1 MRLLDARFR
10 GHDIVQVSRIGLTL
24 ISTASLWVVFTV
36 LAAAGQTARNAMQR
50 ELTATLGTVGA
61 THVRFLFGF
70 PFALVFLA
78 GVLIVSGSVLPRP
91 GLVFVP
97 WILLGAGAQ
106 IVATATMLMAMNDRS
121 FVVTIAYI
129 KTEAIQA
136 AVFGLLFLGDKLTVP
151 ILLAIVIATAGVVLM
166 SFKPGA
172 KVQGGLRPTLI
183 GLFSGAMFALS
194 AVGYRG
200 AILSLELPNFVLAA
214 TFTLAVGL
222 VLQAAALTLYLALR
236 DRPVLIEIARA
247 WRPSLFAGFM
257 GATASQFWFL
267 AFALTT
273 VANVRTLALVEVLF
287 AQAISYFVF
296 RQKTTPR
303 EAFGM
308 SLIVAGVA
316 LLIWVQ

>member
-1 MRLLDARFR
+1 MIAA
-10 GHDIVQVSRIGLTL
+10 G
-24 ISTASLWVVFTV
+24 SLWMLFTI

-50 ELTATLGTVGA
+50 ELTAALGTVGA

-78 GVLIVSGSVLPRP
+78 GVLIATGLPLPRP
-91 GLVFVP
+91 GLAYVP
-97 WILLGAGAQ
+97 WIIIGAGAQ
-106 IVATATMLMAMNDRS
+106 IVATALMLAAMNDRS

-136 AVFGLLFLGDKLTVP
+136 ALFGLIFLGDRLTMP
-151 ILLAIVIATAGVVLM
+151 ILAAIVIATAGVVLM

-172 KVQGGLRPTLI
+172 RVQGGLKPTVL
-183 GLFSGAMFALS
+183 GLVSGAMFALS

-200 AILSLELPNFVLAA
+200 AILSLGLPSFVLAA
-214 TFTLAVGL
+214 TFTLACGL
-222 VLQAAALTLYLALR
+222 VLQAALLTLYLAVR
-236 DRPVLIEIARA
+236 DRNVLAAIARA
-247 WRPSLFAGFM
+247 WRPSLFAGLM

-287 AQAISYFVF
+287 AQAISYFMF
-296 RQKTTPR
+296 KQKTTAR

>member
-1 MRLLDARFR
+1 MIAA
-10 GHDIVQVSRIGLTL
+10 GW
-24 ISTASLWVVFTV
+24 LWVVFTV

-50 ELTATLGTVGA
+50 ELTAKLGTVGA

-78 GVLIVSGSVLPRP
+78 GVLTATGLALPTP
-91 GLVFVP
+91 PLAYAP

-136 AVFGLLFLGDKLTVP
+136 AIFGLVFLGDRLTLWIV
-151 ILLAIVIATAGVVLM
+151 LAILIATAGVVLM

-172 KVQGGLRPTLI
+172 KVQGGLKPTLI
-183 GLFSGAMFALS
+183 GLFSGGMFALS

-200 AILSLELPNFVLAA
+200 AILALDLPNFVLAA

-222 VLQAAALTLYLALR
+222 VLQAALLTLYLALF
-236 DRPVLIEIARA
+236 DRRVLGEIVQA

-296 RQKTTPR
+296 KQSTSSR
-303 EAFGM
+303 EALGM
-308 SLIVAGVA
+308 SLIVAGVV

>member
-1 MRLLDARFR
+1 M
-10 GHDIVQVSRIGLTL
+10 IPP
-24 ISTASLWVVFTV
+24 ASLWIVFTL

-50 ELTATLGTVGA
+50 ELTAKLGTVGA

-70 PFALVFLA
+70 PFALIFLA
-78 GVLIVSGSVLPRP
+78 GVLIATGLPMPKP
-91 GLVFVP
+91 GAIFLP
-97 WILLGAGAQ
+97 WIVLGAGAQ

-136 AVFGLLFLGDKLTVP
+136 AIFGLIFLGDRLTLP
-151 ILLAIVIATAGVVLM
+151 ILVAIVIATAGVVLM

-172 KVQGGLRPTLI
+172 RVQGGLKPTLI

-200 AILSLELPNFVLAA
+200 ASLSLEQPNFVLAA
-214 TFTLAVGL
+214 TFTLAFGL
-222 VLQAAALTLYLALR
+222 VFQAALLTLYLALR
-236 DRPVLIEIARA
+236 DRKVLIEIARA

-257 GATASQFWFL
+257 GATASEFWFL
-267 AFALTT
+267 AFTITT

-287 AQAISYFVF
+287 AQGISYFVF
-296 RQKTTPR
+296 KQKTTSR
-303 EAFGM
+303 EALGM